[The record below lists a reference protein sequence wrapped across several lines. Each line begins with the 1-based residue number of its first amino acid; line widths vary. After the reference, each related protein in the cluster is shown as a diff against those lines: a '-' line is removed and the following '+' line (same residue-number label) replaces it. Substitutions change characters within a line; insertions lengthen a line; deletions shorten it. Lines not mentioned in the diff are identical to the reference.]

1 MNPQGALSR
10 GSWKPGQENELG
22 GFLCSR
28 ELAGGRER
36 EKERERERRD
46 TGTQASDGGSML

>member
-36 EKERERERRD
+36 ERERDRKKD
-46 TGTQASDGGSML
+46 TGTQASGGARVL